1 METNAI
7 QQPTETAAA
16 SVYTPDQFLQG
27 WLGQRRVTR
36 RLIEAFPQE
45 ALFNYSIGGMRPF
58 AEMVKEIISMSS
70 PGVKGLVTN
79 DWTPIAGLDHH
90 TGKVEAHSKNDLL
103 RLWDNAT
110 EDITNY
116 WAQIPA
122 ERFQE
127 TVLAFGQYEGVAN
140 SIIQYIIDNEIHH
153 RGQAYVY
160 LRSLGI
166 EPPAFYDRS

>member
-7 QQPTETAAA
+7 QQPATETP
-16 SVYTPDQFLQG
+16 VYTSDQFLQG

-36 RLIEAFPQE
+36 RLIEAFPEE

-58 AEMVKEIISMSS
+58 SDMVKEIISMSG
-70 PGVKGLVTN
+70 PGVKGLATD
-79 DWTPIAGLDHH
+79 DWTSIAGLDHH
-90 TGKVEAHSKNDLL
+90 TGKIEAHSKNDLL
-103 RLWDNAT
+103 RLWDDAT
-110 EDITNY
+110 EAITTY
-116 WAQIPA
+116 WLQVPA
-122 ERFQE
+122 KRFQE
-127 TVLAFGQYEGVAN
+127 TVLAFGQYEGVGN